1 MKQEKALKILKSGK
15 NVFLTGSAGTGKT
28 FVLNSFIQSLGSK
41 VVGVTAST
49 GIAATHLNGMT
60 IHSWAG
66 IGIHNDLDEAGIK
79 KLVRKK
85 YLLQR
90 IRKADV
96 LVIDEIS
103 MLDAQRLDLID
114 KVLKAIKDPFL
125 PFGGLQIV
133 VCGDFFQ
140 LPPVNNWNSDFAY
153 NAFAWERANFKVC
166 YLDKCYRQD
175 SDQKFIS
182 LLSKIRNGKVD
193 LEVFTNLK
201 GRENKDVLDF
211 KEITKLYS
219 LNVDIDKINNQKL
232 SEIKGEEKEYHMDTR
247 GDPLLVQVLKKGCLA
262 QEVLRLKKGA
272 LVMFIKN
279 NLEEGY
285 CNGSMGE
292 VIDFNDLGEPYVRL
306 KSGREV
312 VVRRTIWSI
321 DDETSSLAELTQY
334 PLRLAWAITIHKSQ
348 GMSLDAAE
356 IDLSKSFEYGMGY
369 VALSRVKTLKGIKL
383 LGLNKKALQVS
394 PEIAEKDKEFRKL
407 SESL

>member
-28 FVLNSFIQSLGSK
+28 FVLNSFIKSLEDK
-41 VVGVTAST
+41 CVGVTAST

-66 IGIHNDLDEAGIK
+66 IGINNDLDEAGIK

-85 YLLQR
+85 YIIQR
-90 IRKADV
+90 IRKAKV
-96 LVIDEIS
+96 LIIDEIS

-114 KVLKAIKDPFL
+114 KVLRAIKDPFL
-125 PFGGLQIV
+125 AFGGLQIV

-153 NAFAWERANFKVC
+153 NAFSWEKANFKVC
-166 YLDKCYRQD
+166 YLEKCYRQD
-175 SDQKFIS
+175 TDQDFIS
-182 LLSKIRNGKVD
+182 LLNKIRSGKVD
-193 LEVFTNLK
+193 LEVFTKLK
-201 GRENKDVLDF
+201 EREDKKVSGL

-219 LNVDIDKINNQKL
+219 LNVDIDQINSQKL
-232 SEIKGEEKEYHMDTR
+232 AQIKGEEKEYRMTSS
-247 GDPLLVQVLKKGCLA
+247 GDSLVVKALKKGCLA
-262 QEVLRLKKGA
+262 QETLKLKKGA
-272 LVMFIKN
+272 IVMFLKN
-279 NLEEGY
+279 NPEEGY
-285 CNGSMGE
+285 FNGSMGE
-292 VIDFNDLGEPYVRL
+292 VIDFNDLGEPYVKL
-306 KSGREV
+306 KKGREV
-312 VVRRTIWSI
+312 LVRRAAWSI
-321 DDETSSLAELTQY
+321 DDEKSSIAEITQY

-383 LGLNKKALQVS
+383 LGINKKALQVS
-394 PEIAEKDKEFRKL
+394 PEILEKDKEFRRL
-407 SESL
+407 SDL